1 MLYLIEQCLN
11 GVQLGMLLFLLAA
24 GLTLIFGIMDLVNL
38 AHGSLYMLGAYFAAT
53 FAAVTDSFLAGI
65 GLGLIATLVAGMVM
79 EVIAIRPLYGRD
91 HLDHVLG
98 TFGLLIFFNELV
110 RLIWGPAG
118 LTLSLPAE
126 MLTAVQVLPG
136 IYYPL
141 YRLVIILATLA
152 VALLLYFLVMRTR
165 IGMLIRAG
173 ASNREMVGALGI
185 NIKLLYTLVFGL
197 GAALA
202 GFAGMMQ
209 APLAFVQI
217 GMGENILILAFVVII
232 IGGIGSI
239 RGAFVAAIIVGMID
253 TDRPGVPAG
262 PRAPLRQLQRRLE
275 RRAGAFLDDD
285 LCADG
290 GRARVPAGR
299 PVSGVGQMI
308 GWLTPRNAFVA
319 ALLAILVLLPV
330 YSAATGNTFVMTLF
344 TRIVIL
350 AIAAVSLNLIM
361 GFGGMVSFGHAAY
374 LGIGGY
380 AVGILAKEGVNAGL
394 LQWPLALAMSALFA
408 LATGALSLRTRG
420 VYFIMITLAFAQMI
434 YYVAIGLDRY
444 GGDDGMTIHKR
455 SQFDFLAILLQALCA
470 RLVAA
475 VRVARYRHRPR
486 SGAGLPRRDQPLQQD
501 IVLLS
506 LPRAA
511 VGDGVPGLADREL
524 PLRHGHPGSALERPP
539 HAHDRL
545 PDLSLQA
552 RLLRDCRHD
561 LRPLRRAPGQPYRF
575 HQSGDHA
582 LDALRRPD
590 RHGGARRNGHGVR
603 TGHRCGRAAHPGRGA
618 VPLHGILAA
627 HHRSAIPPGRAVR
640 ARRHRRTAR
649 EYAPWLTRS
658 CRSRA

>member
-11 GVQLGMLLFLLAA
+11 GIQLGMLLFLLAA

-126 MLTAVQVLPG
+126 MLAAVQVLPG

-209 APLAFVQI
+209 APSGLRADRHGREHPDPGLRRHHHRRHRLDPRRVRRCHHRR
-217 GMGENILILAFVVII
+217 ND
-232 IGGIGSI
+232 
-239 RGAFVAAIIVGMID
+239 RH
-253 TDRPGVPAG
+253 DRPGVPAG

-308 GWLTPRNAFVA
+308 AWLTPRNAFVA
-319 ALLAILVLLPV
+319 ALLAILLLLPV

-380 AVGILAKEGVNAGL
+380 AVGILAKEGVDAGL

-444 GGDDGMTIHKR
+444 GGDDGMTIHQR
-455 SQFDFLAILLQALCA
+455 SQFDFLAIPLQALCVW
-470 RLVAA
+470 LVELYAWL
-475 VRVARYRHRPR
+475 
-486 SGAGLPRRDQPLQQD
+486 SIGAGRDPAPLAATRSTSPTD
-501 IVLLS
+501 VVLLPLS
-506 LPRAA
+506 RAA
-511 VGDGVPGLADREL
+511 AGDGVPGLADREF
-524 PLRHGHPGSALERPP
+524 PLRHGHPGRALERPP

-561 LRPLRRAPGQPYRF
+561 LRPVRRAPGQPYRF

-590 RHGGARRNGHGVR
+590 RHGGARRNGHA
-603 TGHRCGRAAHPGRGA
+603 CSGRSS
-618 VPLHGILAA
+618 V
-627 HHRSAIPPGRAVR
+627 
-640 ARRHRRTAR
+640 
-649 EYAPWLTRS
+649 
-658 CRSRA
+658 RSRC